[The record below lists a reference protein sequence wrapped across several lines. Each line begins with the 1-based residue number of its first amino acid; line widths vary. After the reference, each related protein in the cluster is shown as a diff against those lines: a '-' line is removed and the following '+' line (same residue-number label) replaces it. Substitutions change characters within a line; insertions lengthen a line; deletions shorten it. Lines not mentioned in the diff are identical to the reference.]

1 MTRAL
6 PISLQILISRCFIR
20 VSTHKVIKN
29 ATTIKWYPI
38 LVTCHQNLLLFCGL
52 VQFGHISAGN
62 KTTKMI
68 TELSMATVY
77 IFTVAMVTILMVFL
91 LSSSSP
97 PQSPYHSS
105 SSSAPAKK
113 RRQKVG
119 DSLILS

>member
-1 MTRAL
+1 
-6 PISLQILISRCFIR
+6 
-20 VSTHKVIKN
+20 
-29 ATTIKWYPI
+29 
-38 LVTCHQNLLLFCGL
+38 LVTCHQNLLLFFEL

-62 KTTKMI
+62 KTRKII
-68 TELSMATVY
+68 TELSMATIY
-77 IFTVAMVTILMVFL
+77 IFTVAMVTILMVFH

-105 SSSAPAKK
+105 SSSAPAKN